1 MWTFA
6 RTDEQKKRSE
16 LFIKR
21 TLPVFAIGIVIGYL
35 GLVVIRHFLAGSLYL
50 HLVTYLWMAVFIFG
64 FFYANQIFVVQEY
77 RQKNI
82 KHTKR
87 GE

>member
-6 RTDEQKKRSE
+6 RTEEQKKRSE

-35 GLVVIRHFLAGSLYL
+35 GLLTIRHLFAGSVYL
-50 HLVTYLWMAVFIFG
+50 HLATYMWMAVFIFG
-64 FFYANQIFVVQEY
+64 FFYANQILVVQEY
-77 RQKNI
+77 RQNNRKE
-82 KHTKR
+82 TK
-87 GE
+87 GV